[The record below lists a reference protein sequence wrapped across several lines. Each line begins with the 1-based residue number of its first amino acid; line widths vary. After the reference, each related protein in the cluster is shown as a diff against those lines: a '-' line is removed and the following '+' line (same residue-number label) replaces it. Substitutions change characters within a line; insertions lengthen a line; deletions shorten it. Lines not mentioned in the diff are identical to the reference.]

1 MALAVGIDEASSVLV
16 VLPVEALMNPTTVL
30 VPLVP
35 QSRILRVVS
44 DVEVRREVVA
54 ETPRVTGLLPDEG
67 VVLPLLLDS
76 EELKVGLEVALA
88 AAIRT
93 GAIGGAADD
102 VGAMT
107 EVSD

>member
-1 MALAVGIDEASSVLV
+1 MAFAVGSDEASSVLIM
-16 VLPVEALMNPTTVL
+16 LPATVL

-35 QSRILRVVS
+35 QSRILWVVS
-44 DVEVRREVVA
+44 DVEVKREVVA
-54 ETPRVTGLLPDEG
+54 EAPRITGLLPDEG
-67 VVLPLLLDS
+67 VVLALLPDS
-76 EELKVGLEVALA
+76 KELKVGLEVTLA